1 LILLSALFPDML
13 LYQKC
18 NCICFYTIQEVGK
31 FSEVNGLEL
40 EPEILPDINSRLSN
54 SGWSLPLSVLH
65 MVSCFIRW
73 ILQSSNNFLSFRSS
87 SLLNISVYLH
97 SNLQFF
103 LYLSVTYGVRSHVLS
118 DGFYN
123 PPINFLFFLS
133 FLLNI

>member
-18 NCICFYTIQEVGK
+18 NCICFCTIQEVGK
-31 FSEVNGLEL
+31 FFEEVNGLEL

-54 SGWSLPLSVLH
+54 SGCSLPLSVLH

-73 ILQSSNNFLSFRSS
+73 ILQSSNNFLSFGSS

-97 SNLQFF
+97 SNLQFL
-103 LYLSVTYGVRSHVLS
+103 LYLSVLHTVYGLMCLS

-123 PPINFLFFLS
+123 TTTITITKP
-133 FLLNI
+133 